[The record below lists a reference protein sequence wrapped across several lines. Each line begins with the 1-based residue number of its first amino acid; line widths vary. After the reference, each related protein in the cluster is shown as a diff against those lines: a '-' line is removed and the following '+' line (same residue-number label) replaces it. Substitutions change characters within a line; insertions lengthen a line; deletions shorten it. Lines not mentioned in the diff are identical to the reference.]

1 MLSNRNWPFS
11 KKPLFQRCQVA
22 VKELPSKTTHH
33 FQSTGFSLTQEKANY
48 ARVLTQTRPNM
59 CPDKI
64 RSRIKS
70 MTIKDRIL

>member
-11 KKPLFQRCQVA
+11 KKPYFRDVRG
-22 VKELPSKTTHH
+22 VKELPSKTAASFLVHRLLLNPRKKIMPV
-33 FQSTGFSLTQEKANY
+33 SSK
-48 ARVLTQTRPNM
+48 QTRPNM

-70 MTIKDRIL
+70 MTIKDRTQ